1 MGAPPSK
8 GPSVTL
14 PVAPSWA
21 HLRLSIFPASRQ
33 SEALSCETEVPRI
46 MFRVCTIYLVVC
58 RGFIGVRGMMGLT
71 GKQTGAAAALIMS
84 GMER

>member
-1 MGAPPSK
+1 
-8 GPSVTL
+8 
-14 PVAPSWA
+14 
-21 HLRLSIFPASRQ
+21 
-33 SEALSCETEVPRI
+33 
-46 MFRVCTIYLVVC
+46 MFRVCTIYLVVY